1 MSMRRMST
9 ASARRRSLP
18 VIAVTALAACVATH
32 VAAQS
37 AHAPDELPRH
47 EMLEDP
53 FNRSVLF
60 DKLEAY
66 DADGLR
72 WDVSMWAGRA
82 FDRFSVRSQGQ
93 RTEGTTEHAEVQ
105 LLWTHA
111 VARWWEVVAGARA
124 DFAPG
129 PSRNWAAVGIQGL
142 APFRFG
148 IEATMFVGTGGATA
162 ARFDGEYQL
171 LVTNRLILQP
181 HIELDWYG
189 QSDPLRRIDTGLSSV
204 EAGLRLRYEFRRE
217 LAPYIGLVRERRFGG
232 TADFARDA
240 GWDADDSSLVVG
252 VRLRL

>member
-1 MSMRRMST
+1 MSTRRMST
-9 ASARRRSLP
+9 ASVRRRRLP
-18 VIAVTALAACVATH
+18 AIAASALAACVATH
-32 VAAQS
+32 AAAQS
-37 AHAPDELPRH
+37 ANTPDELPTH

-53 FNRSVLF
+53 FNRSVLL

-66 DADGLR
+66 HADGLR
-72 WDVSMWAGRA
+72 WDVGMWAGRA
-82 FDRFSVRSQGQ
+82 FDRLSVRSEGE
-93 RTEGTTEHAEVQ
+93 RTEGTTDRAEVQ

-111 VARWWEVVAGARA
+111 VARWWEVAAGARA

-129 PSRNWAAVGIQGL
+129 SSRNWAAVGIQGL

-148 IEATMFVGTGGATA
+148 IEATMFVGTGGDTA
-162 ARFDGEYQL
+162 ARFEAEYQL

-181 HIELDWYG
+181 QIELDWYG
-189 QSDPLRRIDTGLSSV
+189 QSDPLRRIGTGLSSA

-232 TADFARDA
+232 TADFAREA

-252 VRLRL
+252 VRLRF